1 MMPVTP
7 VHLKLACGL
16 DRRSEMSNMRQYIE
30 ASQGAYGQEE
40 ISRKTY
46 RLQGWH
52 KLKHSF
58 LCSSLDG
65 NGSPPVKKEDANKS
79 EADTK
84 ESNGTPE
91 AGKEG
96 SNEGEGKKSEDR
108 SNEEDED
115 DEGDSSGDDDD
126 EEDRS
131 LVSQLPGKQG
141 AILCSGCAVHKSSAS
156 PSS

>member
-7 VHLKLACGL
+7 FHLKIACGL
-16 DRRSEMSNMRQYIE
+16 DRRSEMRQYTE
-30 ASQGAYGQEE
+30 ASQGAFGHEE
-40 ISRKTY
+40 ITCKTY
-46 RLQGWH
+46 RLQVWH
-52 KLKHSF
+52 KLKHTF

-65 NGSPPVKKEDANKS
+65 NGLPPVKKEDADKS
-79 EADTK
+79 EADKK
-84 ESNGTPE
+84 EDNGTPE

-115 DEGDSSGDDDD
+115 DEGDSSGDEDD

-131 LVSQLPGKQG
+131 LVSQLPCKQG
-141 AILCSGCAVHKSSAS
+141 AALSSACAVNCNRAS